1 MAGRADE
8 TRLAAWWKLV
18 AAHALLMRRV
28 GCDLAAATVLSVD
41 SYNVLRLLYEAPG
54 HRLRLSKLAV
64 AVFLTRSGV
73 TRLADRLEKEGL
85 LRRDEHIQD
94 RRGSCAVLTAQ
105 GWNELKRA
113 RAVFA
118 RTVAEHFGTHLSDR
132 EAETLNTVLS
142 RILMAEKP
150 S

>member
-1 MAGRADE
+1 MAGDYRAISPSQG
-8 TRLAAWWKLV
+8 AG
-18 AAHALLMRRV
+18 HAILTTARPAVRPPHPRR
-28 GCDLAAATVLSVD
+28 
-41 SYNVLRLLYEAPG
+41 
-54 HRLRLSKLAV
+54 RLSKLAV

-118 RTVAEHFGTHLSDR
+118 RTIAEHFGTHLSDR
-132 EAETLNTVLS
+132 EAETLNTILS
-142 RILMAEKP
+142 RILMAEK
-150 S
+150 SS

>member
-1 MAGRADE
+1 MAGRAED

-118 RTVAEHFGTHLSDR
+118 RTIAEHFGTHLSDR
-132 EAETLNTVLS
+132 EAEALNTVLS
-142 RILMAEKP
+142 RILMAEK
-150 S
+150 SS

>member
-1 MAGRADE
+1 MALGTVGSYRSRGPAARHGRQRDGQG
-8 TRLAAWWKLV
+8 RGKLMAAR
-18 AAHALLMRRV
+18 ALLVRRV
-28 GCDLAAATVLSVD
+28 GCDLAAAAVLPLD

-73 TRLADRLEKEGL
+73 TRMADRLEKEGL

-118 RTVAEHFGTHLSDR
+118 
-132 EAETLNTVLS
+132 
-142 RILMAEKP
+142 
-150 S
+150 